1 MLLGFAFSVFVS
13 RIDGFPFGTF
23 RFPSFSVCASL
34 SFFPLPLPL
43 SFLALS
49 SRLFHISPC
58 TSLSSTSSLH
68 LLHVT
73 FLFAFGSSYS
83 SSFLALSFPP
93 FYSTLSPPSPGIWLN
108 ACSRALSVDRG
119 FVRKARPLAL
129 STHGERSCRARG
141 IVCSA
146 SHLR

>member
-13 RIDGFPFGTF
+13 RIDGSPFGTF

-34 SFFPLPLPL
+34 SFFA
-43 SFLALS
+43 LALAPS
-49 SRLFHISPC
+49 LLALFSWLLHISPC

-83 SSFLALSFPP
+83 SSFSALSFSP

-108 ACSRALSVDRG
+108 ACSRALSVDCA

-129 STHGERSCRARG
+129 STHGERSCRARRSNS
-141 IVCSA
+141 SA
-146 SHLR
+146 CHLR

>member
-1 MLLGFAFSVFVS
+1 MLLGFASSVFVS

-23 RFPSFSVCASL
+23 RFPSFSVCASF
-34 SFFPLPLPL
+34 SFFALALAL
-43 SFLALS
+43 SLLALS

-83 SSFLALSFPP
+83 SSFWALSFPA

-129 STHGERSCRARG
+129 STHGERSCRPRRSNS
-141 IVCSA
+141 SA
-146 SHLR
+146 CHLT